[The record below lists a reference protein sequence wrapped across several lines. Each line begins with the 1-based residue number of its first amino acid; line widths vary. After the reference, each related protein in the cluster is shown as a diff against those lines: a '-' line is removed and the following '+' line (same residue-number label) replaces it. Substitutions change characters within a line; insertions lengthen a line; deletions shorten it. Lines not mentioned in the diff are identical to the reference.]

1 MASYTHKSNP
11 LSIDQAHIWHPYTQ
25 HAIAGK
31 PLLVSRAQGEFIYV
45 IDERGEE
52 KKIID
57 GISSWWVNIHGHC
70 NPYISNRIKEQL
82 DKHEQ
87 VIFAGFTHEPA
98 IQLIDK
104 LLPLLP
110 RADITA
116 SAHNPRILTK
126 AFFSDNGSTATEIAI
141 KMAIQYWHN
150 NGHPERKRI
159 IAFKDGYHGDTV
171 GAMSVSNTPILH
183 QPFKQLMFPVD
194 LVDSPSAQLV
204 KPNSSLNSKQ
214 QLLVKEEAKQLA
226 EDNALN
232 QVIELINKYP
242 NQIAALIIE
251 PLIQGAGGM
260 KFHRSQFL
268 QKLRKICSDTGV
280 IMIADEV
287 FTGFGRTGMNF
298 ACSNAV
304 IVPDIICLSKAI
316 TGGFLPMGLTVT
328 TEEIYSAFHSES
340 PMKTFFH
347 GHSYTGN
354 SLACTA
360 ALASLELYMKEDR
373 LKDVQYIN
381 LIMNQEFKK
390 LEELAIIRDIR
401 ILGAIGVIEF
411 NVEGEYL
418 SSIGPIL
425 AKAFLEKQI
434 LLRPLGNVLYFMP
447 PYTISVDSLNYC
459 MQSIREVIR
468 ELVAGRYSFQNK
480 LQ

>member
-1 MASYTHKSNP
+1 MTLAHNSKALN
-11 LSIDQAHIWHPYTQ
+11 LDQAHIWHPYTQ
-25 HAIAGK
+25 HALADK
-31 PLLVSRAQGEFIYV
+31 PLLVTKAEAEFIYV
-45 IDERGEE
+45 KDEHGKE

-70 NPYISNRIKEQL
+70 HPYISERIKAQL

-98 IQLIDK
+98 IEFIDK

-110 RADITA
+110 RADLTNTA
-116 SAHNPRILTK
+116 HSPKVLSK

-141 KMAIQYWHN
+141 KMAIQYWYN
-150 NGHPERKRI
+150 QGQEQRKRI
-159 IAFKDGYHGDTV
+159 IAFRDGYHGDTV
-171 GAMSVSNTPILH
+171 GAMSVSNTPVLH

-194 LVDSPSAQLV
+194 LIDSPSPQLI
-204 KPNSSLNSKQ
+204 KTNQSLSSRQ
-214 QLLVKEEAKQLA
+214 QQLVKEEAKDLA
-226 EDNALN
+226 EENSLN
-232 QVIELINKYP
+232 QLIELIHKYP

-260 KFHRSQFL
+260 KFHRTTFL
-268 QKLRKICSDTGV
+268 QKVRRLCTDHGI

-328 TEEIYSAFHSES
+328 TEEIYSAFHSQS
-340 PMKTFFH
+340 KLKTFFH

-354 SLACTA
+354 SLACAA
-360 ALASLELYMKEDR
+360 ALASLELYMKEER

-381 LIMNQEFKK
+381 LIMNKEFKQ
-390 LEELAIIRDIR
+390 LEDLSSVHDIR
-401 ILGAIGVIEF
+401 ILGGIGVIEF
-411 NVEGEYL
+411 AADGEYL
-418 SSIGPIL
+418 SEIGPIL
-425 AKAFLEKQI
+425 TQAFLERQI

-459 MQSIREVIR
+459 MQSIKEVVR
-468 ELVAGRYSFQNK
+468 ELIAGKYSFP

>member
-1 MASYTHKSNP
+1 MAYTHKSS
-11 LSIDQAHIWHPYTQ
+11 LQHIDQAHIWHPYTQ
-25 HAIAGK
+25 HAIADK

-45 IDERGEE
+45 IDENGQE

-70 NPYISNRIKEQL
+70 NRYISDRIKEQL

-98 IQLIDK
+98 IQFIDK

-110 RADITA
+110 RADIT
-116 SAHNPRILTK
+116 SSSHNPRILTK

-150 NGHPERKRI
+150 QGQQQRKRI
-159 IAFKDGYHGDTV
+159 IAFRDGYHGDTV

-194 LVDSPSAQLV
+194 LVDSPSPQLI
-204 KPNSSLNSKQ
+204 KPNTHLNSRQ
-214 QLLVKEEAKQLA
+214 QILVKEEAKELA
-226 EDNALN
+226 EDNSLS
-232 QVIELINKYP
+232 QVIELIDKHP

-251 PLIQGAGGM
+251 PLVQGAGGM
-260 KFHRSQFL
+260 KFHRSGFL
-268 QKLRKICSDTGV
+268 QKLRKLCSDHGI

-340 PMKTFFH
+340 QLRTFFH

-354 SLACTA
+354 SLACAA
-360 ALASLELYMKEDR
+360 ALASLELYIKEDR

-390 LEELAIIRDIR
+390 LEELSIIKDIR
-401 ILGAIGVIEF
+401 IMGAIGVIEF

-418 SSIGPIL
+418 ADIGPVL

-459 MQSIREVIR
+459 MQSIKEVIR
-468 ELVAGRYSFQNK
+468 ELIGGKYNFN
-480 LQ
+480 